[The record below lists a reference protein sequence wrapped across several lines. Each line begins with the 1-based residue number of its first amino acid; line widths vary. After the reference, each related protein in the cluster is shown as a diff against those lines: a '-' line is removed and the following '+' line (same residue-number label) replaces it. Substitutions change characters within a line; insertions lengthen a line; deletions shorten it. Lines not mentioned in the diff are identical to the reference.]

1 MPAALTIAIDAM
13 SGDRGP
19 ATLVPATLD
28 LLAEVGDLS
37 VVLVGRPDAIEPHL
51 ARHRGAIRD
60 RVRVQEA
67 PDVIAMDDP
76 PAEALRRKR
85 KASMRVAIDLLRDGE
100 VHACVSAG
108 NTGAL
113 MAIARFV
120 LKMLPGVDRPAI
132 ISAIPAV
139 GGHTH
144 MLDLGANSSCTARQ
158 LCEFAVM
165 GSVVAT
171 DVHGLERPRIGLLN
185 IGTEEIKGNDTL
197 KLAHQWLRGAALNY
211 VGFVEGTDIMSG
223 AVDVV
228 VTDGFTGN
236 VSLKTIEGAARML
249 VDTTRREL
257 GRNLRN
263 RMLALAARPLLR
275 DVAARL
281 DPGRYNGASL
291 VGLNGIVIKSH
302 GGADG
307 PAFANAVKTA
317 ILEAR
322 KGVPTQISRL
332 LADQPFLEQAV

>member
-1 MPAALTIAIDAM
+1 MPATLTIAIDAM

-19 ATLVPATLD
+19 ATLVPAALD
-28 LLAEVGDLS
+28 LVAETGDLC
-37 VVLVGRPDAIEPHL
+37 VILVGRPDAIEPHL
-51 ARHRGAIRD
+51 AGRSSGIMD
-60 RVRVQEA
+60 RVRLREA
-67 PDVIAMDDP
+67 ADVVAMDDP
-76 PAEALRRKR
+76 PADALRRKR
-85 KASMRVAIDLLRDGE
+85 QASMRVAIDLLHDGE
-100 VHACVSAG
+100 AQACVSAG

-120 LKMLPGVDRPAI
+120 LKTLPGVDRPAI
-132 ISAIPAV
+132 ISAIPAL

-144 MLDLGANSSCTARQ
+144 MLDLGANASCTARQ

-171 DVHGLERPRIGLLN
+171 DVHGLEQPRIGLLN
-185 IGTEEIKGNDTL
+185 IGTEEIKGNETL

-211 VGFVEGTDIMSG
+211 VGFVEGNDIMSG

-249 VDTTRREL
+249 ADTTRREL
-257 GRNLRN
+257 RRNFRN
-263 RMLALAARPLLR
+263 RLLALAARPLLR
-275 DVAARL
+275 DVGARL

-291 VGLNGIVIKSH
+291 VGLKGIVIKSH

-322 KGVPTQISRL
+322 KGVPTQISQL
-332 LADQPFLEQAV
+332 LADQPVLELAV